1 MGKWRLKLVLLL
13 TLLNIIG
20 ILTIIPYEY
29 ALMSKESPP
38 GNLPNYLIIVINSI
52 TQVIYMFLM
61 ILIGLRLQKRT
72 GLNTSILNG
81 LVYPE
86 YKVHISKKGLINSIG
101 VALMGSLIVV
111 LLDVFI
117 FSPLIG
123 DPIKQLP
130 SPNWWQGLLA
140 SIYGG
145 ITEEILLRLFGM
157 TLIVWLL
164 ARITKKKG
172 DSIPNS
178 FYWIAILFTSLLFG
192 IGHLPATA
200 QVFDGLSGMIVI
212 RTLVLNG
219 ILGLWFGYVYWKRGL
234 EYAIIAHM
242 SADIFIHALITPLFY

>member
-1 MGKWRLKLVLLL
+1 

-29 ALMSKESPP
+29 ILMGKEPTP
-38 GNLPNYLIIVINSI
+38 GELPSYLLIMINSI
-52 TQVIYMFLM
+52 TQVIYMFFM

-72 GLNTSILNG
+72 GLNTSILSG

-86 YKVHISKKGLINSIG
+86 YKIHISKKALINSIG
-101 VALMGSLIVV
+101 VALMGSFIVV

-117 FSPLIG
+117 FSPFIG

-157 TLIVWLL
+157 LFIVLFIDL
-164 ARITKKKG
+164 FIKEIY
-172 DSIPNS
+172 SIFSNNYTCIS
-178 FYWIAILFTSLLFG
+178 C
-192 IGHLPATA
+192 
-200 QVFDGLSGMIVI
+200 
-212 RTLVLNG
+212 
-219 ILGLWFGYVYWKRGL
+219 
-234 EYAIIAHM
+234 
-242 SADIFIHALITPLFY
+242 FIY